1 MNHRKLIG
9 GIALLALMGFAFG
22 FGPEGRISQTEWGTG
37 VKLVF
42 AVAICSA
49 LFAAFYDRKNLP
61 KKAFD
66 FNPKRGLL
74 FFLLG
79 WILLPVLLV
88 FRWGMKDM
96 DYSVAEL
103 AVGTLVMS
111 VLIGIIGTFTEN
123 TGI

>member
-1 MNHRKLIG
+1 MNRRKLIG

-22 FGPEGRISQTEWGTG
+22 FGPEGRIVQNQWGTG

-66 FNPKRGLL
+66 FNPKRGLMY
-74 FFLLG
+74 FLLG

-96 DYSVAEL
+96 DYSVADL

>member
-1 MNHRKLIG
+1 MNRRKLIG

-22 FGPEGRISQTEWGTG
+22 FGPEGRIVPNQWGTG

-61 KKAFD
+61 AKTWD
-66 FNPKRGLL
+66 FSPKRGLL
-74 FFLLG
+74 YFLLG
-79 WILLPVLLV
+79 WFLFPILLGFKIAFGEIDVTL
-88 FRWGMKDM
+88 GQI
-96 DYSVAEL
+96 A
-103 AVGTLVMS
+103 ATTLVLS
-111 VLIGIIGTFTEN
+111 VLAGIVGTFTEN

>member
-1 MNHRKLIG
+1 MNRRKLIG

-22 FGPEGRISQTEWGTG
+22 FGPEGRIVQNQWGTG

-96 DYSVAEL
+96 DYSVADL